1 MSIPHRLHLWR
12 FRLPLTA
19 PLDLGAV
26 TLDQREGLL
35 LQWERDGAPCVW
47 SEISPLPGFS
57 PHDLETC
64 QRALQERLRRP
75 GSLAARLGGDL
86 RELPAEVRFG
96 IEAGLLQCT
105 TPLPPARPLPRC
117 RLLRHDDPARSG
129 PAPGS
134 ACIKLKVGRA
144 APRSD
149 RETLRA
155 LLQRLKPGQ
164 RLRLDANRSWSLED
178 ARTVLEGM
186 DPQRIEFVEEP
197 LRPGLDYAPW
207 PGISAV
213 PFAWDETLRADS
225 APFPARALDTPGLG
239 ALVLKPMLTGLTETQ
254 RLMAAARAR
263 GLQVILSAA
272 YESNLT
278 LDLYARLAD
287 HWGLPGPH
295 GLDTF
300 SVLGEALLA
309 PIDSQ
314 PEHQQHPLCPQEA
327 LESLG
332 TWT

>member
-1 MSIPHRLHLWR
+1 MPTPHRLHLWR
-12 FRLPLTA
+12 FHLPLTA

-35 LQWERDGAPCVW
+35 LQWEQDGAPCVW

-64 QRALQERLRRP
+64 LRALQGHLEPPGPLAERLGRDTR
-75 GSLAARLGGDL
+75 DL
-86 RELPAEVRFG
+86 PPEVRFG

-105 TPLPPARPLPRC
+105 TALPPPRPLPRC

-129 PAPGS
+129 PAPES

-144 APRSD
+144 TPRAD
-149 RETLRA
+149 RDTLLG

-186 DPQRIEFVEEP
+186 DPQRIAFVEEP
-197 LRPGLDYAPW
+197 LRPGLDYGPW

-213 PFAWDETLRADS
+213 PFAWDETLRAGT
-225 APFPARALDTPGLG
+225 APFPAKTLDTPGLG

-254 RLMAAARAR
+254 RLVTAARTR

-287 HWGLPGPH
+287 YWGLPGPH

-300 SVLGEALLA
+300 SALGHALLA
-309 PIDSQ
+309 PIESQ
-314 PEHQQHPLCPQEA
+314 PEHRQRPICPREA
-327 LESLG
+327 LEPLG

>member
-1 MSIPHRLHLWR
+1 MPPLRCLHLWR
-12 FRLPLTA
+12 FRIPLTP
-19 PLDLGAV
+19 PLDLGTV
-26 TLDQREGLL
+26 ILDQREGVLL
-35 LQWERDGAPCVW
+35 EWERAGAPRVW

-64 QRALQERLRRP
+64 LRALHGRLKRP
-75 GSLAARLGGDL
+75 GPLTARLGRDTQD
-86 RELPAEVRFG
+86 LPAEVRFG
-96 IEAGLLQCT
+96 IEAGLLQCI

-117 RLLRHDDPARSG
+117 RLLRHEDPARLG
-129 PAPGS
+129 PTPET
-134 ACIKLKVGRA
+134 ACIKLKVGRTT
-144 APRSD
+144 PRVD

-178 ARTVLEGM
+178 AHTVLEGV
-186 DPQRIEFVEEP
+186 DPACIEFVEEP
-197 LRPGLDYAPW
+197 LRPELDYGPW
-207 PGISAV
+207 AGISPI
-213 PFAWDETLRADS
+213 PFAWDETLRAS
-225 APFPARALDTPGLG
+225 PSPFPAQALDTPGLG
-239 ALVLKPMLTGLTETQ
+239 ALVLKPMLTGLEEMQ
-254 RLMAAARAR
+254 RLMAAAHAR
-263 GLQVILSAA
+263 GLKVILSAA

-300 SVLGEALLA
+300 AVLGHALLG
-309 PIDSQ
+309 PIESQ
-314 PEHQQHPLCPQEA
+314 PEHGQRPILPREA